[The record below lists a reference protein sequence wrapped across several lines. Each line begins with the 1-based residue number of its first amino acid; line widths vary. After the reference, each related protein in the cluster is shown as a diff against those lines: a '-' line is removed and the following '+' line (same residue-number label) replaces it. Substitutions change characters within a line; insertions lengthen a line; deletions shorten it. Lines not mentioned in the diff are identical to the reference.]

1 MEFRCRLS
9 TPGGEVTEGIYV
21 ADTEGRLRHDLE
33 QKGLCVLSLE
43 PRHAIGGWAPRVP
56 ARRRIP
62 AREFVVF
69 NQELATLLKAGMP
82 LVQSLDI
89 LRGRLANPLFKGV
102 LDEIYEKVRAG
113 TALSDAFSA
122 YPDLFPGIYTASLMA
137 GEKSGS
143 LEAVLRRYVSYVKV
157 IAAVRRRTMSALIYP
172 AVLLTLSLVVVG
184 IIVVRV
190 VPEFSDFY
198 AQFGRELPLVTRVI
212 VAVSAVVRSQG
223 FVLLLALA
231 VIALAVNGWLRRPG
245 QRERLDRWI
254 LVLPAIGPTAR
265 KFATSQLARTLAT
278 LLGGGIPLVNA
289 IEVASQSIGNRS
301 MARAMETVGGRVRE
315 GESFAAAL
323 AAQRVFPDVAVKM
336 AEVGEA
342 TGALQEMLNSLADFY
357 DEEIDTDLGRFVTL
371 VEPALLVVMG
381 IVIASLLLA
390 LYMPLFQLS
399 NVVGPTV

>member
-21 ADTEGRLRHDLE
+21 ADSEARLRHELE
-33 QKGLCVLSLE
+33 QKGLCVLALE
-43 PRHAIGGWAPRVP
+43 PRHAIAGWASRLP

-62 AREFVVF
+62 TREFVVF

-89 LRGRLANPLFKGV
+89 LRGRMSNPLFKGV
-102 LDEIYEKVRAG
+102 LDEIHEKVRAG
-113 TALSDAFSA
+113 TSLSDAFA
-122 YPDLFPGIYTASLMA
+122 EHADLFPGVYTASLMA

-157 IAAVRRRTMSALIYP
+157 IAAVKRRTVSALIYP
-172 AVLLTLSLVVVG
+172 AVLLALSCVVVG

-198 AQFGRELPLVTRVI
+198 VQFGHELPLVTRII
-212 VAVSAVVRSQG
+212 VAVSDVVRTQG
-223 FVLLLALA
+223 LVILLVVAAAA
-231 VIALAVNGWLRRPG
+231 VAINGWLRRPG
-245 QRERLDRWI
+245 QLERLDRWL
-254 LVLPAIGPTAR
+254 LVLPWIGPTAR
-265 KFATSQLARTLAT
+265 KFATSQLSRTLAT

-289 IEVASQSIGNRS
+289 IEVASRSIGNRS
-301 MARAMETVGGRVRE
+301 MAQAMETVGGRVRE
-315 GESFAAAL
+315 GESFAGAM
-323 AAQRVFPDVAVKM
+323 AAQGVFPDVAVKM

-357 DEEIDTDLGRFVTL
+357 DEEIETDLGRFVTL

-381 IVIASLLLA
+381 IVIAGLLLA
-390 LYMPLFQLS
+390 LYMPLFQIS
-399 NVVGPTV
+399 SVVNPTT

>member
-9 TPGGEVTEGIYV
+9 TPGGAITEGVYV
-21 ADTEGRLRHDLE
+21 ADSEARLRHELE
-33 QKGLCVLSLE
+33 QKGLCVLALQ
-43 PRHAIGGWAPRVP
+43 PRRAIGGWVPRLRS
-56 ARRRIP
+56 RRSIP

-89 LRGRLANPLFKGV
+89 LRARMDSPFFKAV
-102 LDEIYEKVRAG
+102 LDDIHEQVRAG
-113 TALSDAFSA
+113 TALSDAFASHGTV
-122 YPDLFPGIYTASLMA
+122 FSGVYTASLMA

-157 IAAVRRRTMSALIYP
+157 IAGVKRRTMSALIYP
-172 AVLLTLSLVVVG
+172 AVLLALSLAVVS

-190 VPEFSDFY
+190 VPAFSDFY
-198 AQFGRELPLVTRVI
+198 GQFNHQLPLITRMI
-212 VAVSAVVRSQG
+212 VAVSEFVRAQL
-223 FVLLLALA
+223 LLLAIAGVAA
-231 VIALAVNGWLRRPG
+231 VVAVNAWLQRPG
-245 QRERLDRWI
+245 QRERFDRLI
-254 LVLPAIGPTAR
+254 LSVPGVGPTAR
-265 KFATSQLARTLAT
+265 KFATSQLARTLGT

-289 IEVASQSIGNRS
+289 IEIASRSIGNRS
-301 MARAMETVGGRVRE
+301 MAGAMEIVGHRVRE
-315 GESFAAAL
+315 GESFAAAM
-323 AAQRVFPDVAVKM
+323 AGRGIFPDVAVKM

-371 VEPALLVVMG
+371 VEPVLLVVMG
-381 IVIASLLLA
+381 LVIAGLLLA

-399 NVVGPTV
+399 SVVGPS